1 MSMDISDFYQ
11 TFFDEA
17 DELLADMEQHL
28 LVLQPEAPDA
38 EQLNAIFRAAH
49 SIKGGAGT
57 FGFSVL
63 QETTHL
69 MENLLDEARRG
80 EMQLNTDIINLFL
93 ETKDIMQEQLDAYKQ
108 SQEPDAASFDYICQA
123 LRQLALEA
131 KGETPSA
138 VTRLSVVAKSEPQDE
153 QSRNQLPRR
162 IILSRLKA
170 GEVDLLEEEL
180 GHLTTLTDVVKGVD
194 SLSAILPGDIAEDD
208 ITAVLCFVIEADQI
222 TFETVEVSPKI
233 STPPVL
239 KLAAEQAPTGRVER
253 EKTTR
258 SSESTS
264 IRVAVEKVDQLINLV
279 GELVITQSMLAQR
292 SSELDPVNHG
302 DLITSMGQLQRNARD
317 LQESVMSIRMM
328 PMEYVFSRYPRLVRD
343 LAGKLG
349 KQVELTLVGSSTEL
363 DKSLIERIIDPL
375 THLVRNSLDHGIE
388 LPEKRLAAGKNSVG
402 NLILSAEHQGG
413 NICIEVTDDGA
424 GLNRERI
431 LAKAASQGL
440 TVSENMSDD
449 EVAMLIFAPGFSTAE
464 QVTDV
469 SGRGV
474 GMDVVK
480 RNIQEMGGHVEIQSK
495 QGTGTTIRILLPLT
509 LAILDGMSVRVAD
522 EVFILPLNAV
532 MESLQPREAI
542 NFMVITKGA
551 GRIAEV
557 GARFVLDGMPG
568 KQMAID
574 ADLNAGLIGE
584 DEAKKRRSEVTQEA
598 DFYGSM
604 DGASKFV
611 RGDAIAG
618 ILIMVINVVGGLL
631 VGVLQHGMSMGHAAE
646 SYTLLT
652 IGDGLVA
659 QIPALVISTAAG
671 VIVTRVSTDQDV
683 GEQMVNQLFSN
694 PSVMLLSAAVLGL
707 LGLVPGMPNLVF
719 LLFTAGL
726 LGLAWWIRGREQ
738 KAPAEPKPVK
748 MAENNAVVE
757 ATWNDVQL
765 EDSLGMEVGYRLSP
779 MVDFQQ
785 DGELLGRIRSIRK
798 KFAQEMGFL
807 PPVVHIRDNM
817 DLQPARYRILMKGV
831 EIGSGDAYPGRWL
844 AINPGTAA
852 GTLPGE
858 ATVDPAF
865 GLNAIWIESALK
877 EQAQIQGYTVVE
889 ASTVVAT
896 HLNHLISQHAAEL
909 FGRQEAQQLLDR
921 VAQEMPKLTE
931 DLVPGV
937 VTLTTLHKVLQ
948 NLLDEKVPIRDMRT
962 ILETLAEHA
971 PIQSD
976 PHELTAVVRVALGRA
991 ITQQWFP
998 GKDEVHVIGLDTPLE
1013 RLLLQALQGGGGL
1026 EPGLADRLLAQTQE
1040 ALSRQEMVGAPP
1052 VLLVNHALRP
1062 LLSRFLRRSL
1072 PQLVVLSNLELSD
1085 NRHIR
1090 MTATIGGK

>member
-131 KGETPSA
+131 KDETPSA

-153 QSRNQLPRR
+153 QSRSQSPRR

-180 GHLTTLTDVVKGVD
+180 GHLTTLTDVVKGAD

-222 TFETVEVSPKI
+222 TFETVDVSPKI

-258 SSESTS
+258 SNESTS

-532 MESLQPREAI
+532 MESLQPREADLHPLAGGERVLEVRGEYLPI
-542 NFMVITKGA
+542 VELWKVFNVAGAKTEATQGIVVILQSG
-551 GRIAEV
+551 GRRYALLV
-557 GARFVLDGMPG
+557 D
-568 KQMAID
+568 Q
-574 ADLNAGLIGE
+574 LIGQHQVVVKNLE
-584 DEAKKRRSEVTQEA
+584 SNYRKVP
-598 DFYGSM
+598 
-604 DGASKFV
+604 
-611 RGDAIAG
+611 G
-618 ILIMVINVVGGLL
+618 I
-631 VGVLQHGMSMGHAAE
+631 SAA
-646 SYTLLT
+646 T
-652 IGDGLVA
+652 ILGDGSVA
-659 QIPALVISTAAG
+659 LIVDVSALQAINREQRMANTAA
-671 VIVTRVSTDQDV
+671 
-683 GEQMVNQLFSN
+683 
-694 PSVMLLSAAVLGL
+694 
-707 LGLVPGMPNLVF
+707 
-719 LLFTAGL
+719 
-726 LGLAWWIRGREQ
+726 
-738 KAPAEPKPVK
+738 
-748 MAENNAVVE
+748 
-757 ATWNDVQL
+757 
-765 EDSLGMEVGYRLSP
+765 
-779 MVDFQQ
+779 
-785 DGELLGRIRSIRK
+785 
-798 KFAQEMGFL
+798 
-807 PPVVHIRDNM
+807 
-817 DLQPARYRILMKGV
+817 
-831 EIGSGDAYPGRWL
+831 
-844 AINPGTAA
+844 
-852 GTLPGE
+852 
-858 ATVDPAF
+858 
-865 GLNAIWIESALK
+865 
-877 EQAQIQGYTVVE
+877 
-889 ASTVVAT
+889 
-896 HLNHLISQHAAEL
+896 
-909 FGRQEAQQLLDR
+909 
-921 VAQEMPKLTE
+921 
-931 DLVPGV
+931 
-937 VTLTTLHKVLQ
+937 
-948 NLLDEKVPIRDMRT
+948 
-962 ILETLAEHA
+962 
-971 PIQSD
+971 
-976 PHELTAVVRVALGRA
+976 
-991 ITQQWFP
+991 
-998 GKDEVHVIGLDTPLE
+998 
-1013 RLLLQALQGGGGL
+1013 
-1026 EPGLADRLLAQTQE
+1026 
-1040 ALSRQEMVGAPP
+1040 
-1052 VLLVNHALRP
+1052 
-1062 LLSRFLRRSL
+1062 
-1072 PQLVVLSNLELSD
+1072 
-1085 NRHIR
+1085 
-1090 MTATIGGK
+1090 

>member
-131 KGETPSA
+131 KDETPSA

-153 QSRNQLPRR
+153 QSRSQSPRR

-180 GHLTTLTDVVKGVD
+180 GHLTTLTDVVKGTD

-222 TFETVEVSPKI
+222 TFETIEVSPKI

-388 LPEKRLAAGKNSVG
+388 LPGKRLAAGKNSVG

-532 MESLQPREAI
+532 MESLQPREADLHPLAGGERVLEVRGEYLPI
-542 NFMVITKGA
+542 VELWKVFNVAGAKTEATQGIVVILQSG
-551 GRIAEV
+551 GRRYALLV
-557 GARFVLDGMPG
+557 D
-568 KQMAID
+568 Q
-574 ADLNAGLIGE
+574 LIGQHQVVVKNLE
-584 DEAKKRRSEVTQEA
+584 SNYRKVP
-598 DFYGSM
+598 
-604 DGASKFV
+604 
-611 RGDAIAG
+611 G
-618 ILIMVINVVGGLL
+618 I
-631 VGVLQHGMSMGHAAE
+631 SAA
-646 SYTLLT
+646 T
-652 IGDGLVA
+652 ILGDGSVA
-659 QIPALVISTAAG
+659 LIVDVSALQAINREQRMANTAA
-671 VIVTRVSTDQDV
+671 
-683 GEQMVNQLFSN
+683 
-694 PSVMLLSAAVLGL
+694 
-707 LGLVPGMPNLVF
+707 
-719 LLFTAGL
+719 
-726 LGLAWWIRGREQ
+726 
-738 KAPAEPKPVK
+738 
-748 MAENNAVVE
+748 
-757 ATWNDVQL
+757 
-765 EDSLGMEVGYRLSP
+765 
-779 MVDFQQ
+779 
-785 DGELLGRIRSIRK
+785 
-798 KFAQEMGFL
+798 
-807 PPVVHIRDNM
+807 
-817 DLQPARYRILMKGV
+817 
-831 EIGSGDAYPGRWL
+831 
-844 AINPGTAA
+844 
-852 GTLPGE
+852 
-858 ATVDPAF
+858 
-865 GLNAIWIESALK
+865 
-877 EQAQIQGYTVVE
+877 
-889 ASTVVAT
+889 
-896 HLNHLISQHAAEL
+896 
-909 FGRQEAQQLLDR
+909 
-921 VAQEMPKLTE
+921 
-931 DLVPGV
+931 
-937 VTLTTLHKVLQ
+937 
-948 NLLDEKVPIRDMRT
+948 
-962 ILETLAEHA
+962 
-971 PIQSD
+971 
-976 PHELTAVVRVALGRA
+976 
-991 ITQQWFP
+991 
-998 GKDEVHVIGLDTPLE
+998 
-1013 RLLLQALQGGGGL
+1013 
-1026 EPGLADRLLAQTQE
+1026 
-1040 ALSRQEMVGAPP
+1040 
-1052 VLLVNHALRP
+1052 
-1062 LLSRFLRRSL
+1062 
-1072 PQLVVLSNLELSD
+1072 
-1085 NRHIR
+1085 
-1090 MTATIGGK
+1090 

>member
-131 KGETPSA
+131 KDETPSA

-153 QSRNQLPRR
+153 QSRNQSPRR
-162 IILSRLKA
+162 IILTRLKA

-180 GHLTTLTDVVKGVD
+180 GHLTTLTDVVKGAD

-222 TFETVEVSPKI
+222 TFETVEVSPKT
-233 STPPVL
+233 SPPPVL

-424 GLNRERI
+424 GLNHERI

-532 MESLQPREAI
+532 MESLQPREADLHPLAGGERVLEVRGEYLPI
-542 NFMVITKGA
+542 VELWKVFNVAGAKTEATQGIVVILQSG
-551 GRIAEV
+551 GRRYALLV
-557 GARFVLDGMPG
+557 D
-568 KQMAID
+568 Q
-574 ADLNAGLIGE
+574 LIGQHQVVVKNLE
-584 DEAKKRRSEVTQEA
+584 SNYRKVP
-598 DFYGSM
+598 
-604 DGASKFV
+604 
-611 RGDAIAG
+611 G
-618 ILIMVINVVGGLL
+618 I
-631 VGVLQHGMSMGHAAE
+631 SAA
-646 SYTLLT
+646 T
-652 IGDGLVA
+652 ILGDGSVA
-659 QIPALVISTAAG
+659 LIVDVSALQAINREQRMANTAA
-671 VIVTRVSTDQDV
+671 
-683 GEQMVNQLFSN
+683 
-694 PSVMLLSAAVLGL
+694 
-707 LGLVPGMPNLVF
+707 
-719 LLFTAGL
+719 
-726 LGLAWWIRGREQ
+726 
-738 KAPAEPKPVK
+738 
-748 MAENNAVVE
+748 
-757 ATWNDVQL
+757 
-765 EDSLGMEVGYRLSP
+765 
-779 MVDFQQ
+779 
-785 DGELLGRIRSIRK
+785 
-798 KFAQEMGFL
+798 
-807 PPVVHIRDNM
+807 
-817 DLQPARYRILMKGV
+817 
-831 EIGSGDAYPGRWL
+831 
-844 AINPGTAA
+844 
-852 GTLPGE
+852 
-858 ATVDPAF
+858 
-865 GLNAIWIESALK
+865 
-877 EQAQIQGYTVVE
+877 
-889 ASTVVAT
+889 
-896 HLNHLISQHAAEL
+896 
-909 FGRQEAQQLLDR
+909 
-921 VAQEMPKLTE
+921 
-931 DLVPGV
+931 
-937 VTLTTLHKVLQ
+937 
-948 NLLDEKVPIRDMRT
+948 
-962 ILETLAEHA
+962 
-971 PIQSD
+971 
-976 PHELTAVVRVALGRA
+976 
-991 ITQQWFP
+991 
-998 GKDEVHVIGLDTPLE
+998 
-1013 RLLLQALQGGGGL
+1013 
-1026 EPGLADRLLAQTQE
+1026 
-1040 ALSRQEMVGAPP
+1040 
-1052 VLLVNHALRP
+1052 
-1062 LLSRFLRRSL
+1062 
-1072 PQLVVLSNLELSD
+1072 
-1085 NRHIR
+1085 
-1090 MTATIGGK
+1090 